1 MHFDT
6 TQPAYVTFR
15 NRVTEGTTN
24 VVAWVGAGL
33 SVEAGLPTWTML
45 RKALTDTL
53 KANATSF
60 GVADGDRALAKA
72 LLVESQTDPWL
83 AFQMLEDS
91 LGPATFR
98 DVIRQQLAVPAH
110 SRTPRTYKHL
120 WNLPTIGGVLN
131 LNLDRLATRAYGE
144 KNASSTP
151 HEFSGFEI
159 ENAAHVLKS
168 PQPFILNLHGRSED
182 SSSWVLTRKQLN
194 ALASKP
200 AYQEFISACLLT
212 KTVLFVGISV
222 DDIAVGGYLEKLSQ
236 KFNDFGSHFW
246 ITNRRDEATDRWAE
260 QRGVRV
266 IRYESK
272 GGDHSGLDEFFQDLQ
287 RYVPTDDT
295 PPPVVR
301 DKSEVPAQSL
311 EINPDELARKDA
323 EIIREVLNAKAKE
336 ILSSANAD
344 RLDSFMKFCE
354 KYDEAIY
361 RAWYTSAS
369 GDRSTLF
376 GYRLQEY
383 VARGA
388 FGTVYSAI
396 DKAGKHVAVK
406 VLNQEL
412 RGNGQMLES
421 FRRGVRSMRIL
432 SDRGVP
438 GMVPYLDASEIP
450 AVVVMD
456 WVDGPNLEAAT
467 KAGYMNDWSTRLKVM
482 TALAG
487 IVRSAHGLPERVLH
501 RDVRP
506 PNVMLKGYFEDAEA
520 FEVVVL
526 DFDLSWHMGATE
538 KSIVLNSATGY
549 LAPEQLQTI
558 AGVSTRHASVDAFGL
573 GMCLYYITSGRDPFP
588 AEHAHAN
595 WQQTVFAACAKKI
608 CTSWKSLPQRFA
620 RIILNATK
628 HRQSERW
635 DMAQIEGELQ
645 RLSIAHEYPS
655 SVVSAEMFAEEMFAR
670 STYAK
675 EYEWIEGALCARIIL
690 PSGLEISV
698 TGDEAKSELLMKI
711 RWSSGGD
718 YNRRRVTKWLPEAGR
733 KVSDLLTGHKWR
745 VEGSSAW
752 GEQVDL
758 SASIAIPNLSNRLD
772 ANAELLEKISSHLRF
787 Q

>member
-6 TQPAYVTFR
+6 SQPAYVTFR

-33 SVEAGLPTWTML
+33 SAEAGLPTWSML
-45 RKALTDTL
+45 RRALTDTL
-53 KANATSF
+53 KANASSF
-60 GVADGDRALAKA
+60 GVSDGDRAMAKVD
-72 LLVESQTDPWL
+72 LIEGQTDPWL

-91 LGPATFR
+91 LGLATFR
-98 DVIRQQLAVPAH
+98 DVIRQQLSVPVQ
-110 SRTPRTYKHL
+110 SRTPRAYKHL
-120 WNLPTIGGVLN
+120 WNLPTISGVLN
-131 LNLDRLATRAYGE
+131 LNLDRLATRAYAE
-144 KNASSTP
+144 KNSSLTP

-168 PQPFILNLHGRSED
+168 PQPFILNLHGKSED
-182 SSSWVLTRKQLN
+182 TSSWVLTRKQLN

-222 DDIAVGGYLEKLSQ
+222 DDLAVGGYLEKLAQ

-246 ITNRRDEATDRWAE
+246 ITDRRDEATDRWAE

-272 GGDHSGLDEFFQDLQ
+272 GKDHSALDEFFGDLQ

-301 DKSEVPAQSL
+301 EKSDVPTHSL
-311 EINPDELARKDA
+311 ETSPDDLARKDA
-323 EIIREVLNAKAKE
+323 EFIREVLNAKAKE
-336 ILSSANAD
+336 ILNSSDPD
-344 RLDSFMKFCE
+344 RLNSFMKFCE

-369 GDRSTLF
+369 GERSTLF

-396 DKAGKHVAVK
+396 DKAGRHVAVK

-456 WVDGPNLEAAT
+456 WVDGPNLETAT
-467 KAGYMNDWSTRLKVM
+467 KAGYVDDWSTRLRVM
-482 TALAG
+482 TALAR

-506 PNVMLKGYFEDAEA
+506 PNVMLKGYFENPET

-549 LAPEQLQTI
+549 LAPEQLQSI
-558 AGVSTRHASVDAFGL
+558 SGVSTRHASVDAFGL
-573 GMCLYYITSGRDPFP
+573 GMCLYFIASGRDPFP
-588 AEHAHAN
+588 AEHAHTT
-595 WQQTVFAACAKKI
+595 WHQTVFAACAKRI

-620 RIILNATK
+620 RVILNATQ

-645 RLSIAHEYPS
+645 RLLVAHDSPEA
-655 SVVSAEMFAEEMFAR
+655 VVSAEMIAEELFAR
-670 STYAK
+670 SSYAK
-675 EYEWIEGALCARIIL
+675 EYEWLEGTLCARIIL
-690 PSGLEISV
+690 PSGLEISI
-698 TGDEAKSELLMKI
+698 TGDEPRSRLLMKI

-718 YNRRRVTKWLPEAGR
+718 YNRRNVTKWLPEAGR
-733 KVSDLLTGHKWR
+733 KVSDLLSGHNWH

-758 SASIAIPNLSNRLD
+758 SASITTAHFPKHLD
-772 ANAELLEKISSHLRF
+772 ANAQLLERISGHLRF